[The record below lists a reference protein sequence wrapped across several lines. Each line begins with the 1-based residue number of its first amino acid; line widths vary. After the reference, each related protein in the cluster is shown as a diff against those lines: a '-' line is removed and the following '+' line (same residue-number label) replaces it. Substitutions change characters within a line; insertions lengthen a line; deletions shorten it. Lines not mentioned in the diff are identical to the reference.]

1 MVEQTGTKPENLLFL
16 FKLQMIFA
24 DAKRHFEIT
33 HPYFSENEKGDGEEG
48 ESHEALYVKFL
59 PRANFHSCIIKP

>member
-16 FKLQMIFA
+16 FKLRMIFA

-33 HPYFSENEKGDGEEG
+33 HLYFSKNETGGWG
-48 ESHEALYVKFL
+48 GGRIS
-59 PRANFHSCIIKP
+59 